1 MHGFRLSSCLQNVAA
16 LIGLTLTLGTLG
28 CNKPLFPEDMPRS
41 QYERY
46 SQLRGRQRQA
56 PDDERYGG
64 DRSDLR
70 ERLKPLGEP

>member
-1 MHGFRLSSCLQNVAA
+1 MHGSRLSFRA
-16 LIGLTLTLGTLG
+16 LMAISLAGLALGTSLTG

-56 PDDERYGG
+56 PDSDLYGG
-64 DRSDLR
+64 DRAELR